1 MMKKFIY
8 LTAASLVIAASV
20 SSAGQAQTSVPTN
33 SDVAPNN
40 LPATPAPGG
49 NTGPNSVTPVTP
61 GSKTIPSSTMPATPS
76 DSTMPATPSNSAMP
90 GTTTPSAS
98 TMGTCGM
105 NISSTGMTSS
115 GTGMTSSG
123 TGMTS
128 SGGGTLSSGTGMNSS
143 GSRSETYKTST
154 DSSVIPLM
162 KLNTNPALSTTAS
175 STTTSTTSV
184 TDIAPHLLDA
194 SSDQVEYNNL
204 IGPAHYIKLAVGSSS
219 PLCYLSVAP
228 LQDVYAVDSIRVLD
242 QSGKGVPATVTKL
255 DNGSAKISFDQPIA
269 AGSNLVLALQGVEYS
284 STLTPTTVQYYVSG
298 GFANYSQ
305 EIPYGVAQI
314 QRFLR

>member
-1 MMKKFIY
+1 MKKFIS
-8 LTAASLVIAASV
+8 LTVASLVIAASLPSV
-20 SSAGQAQTSVPTN
+20 GQAQTSVPTN
-33 SDVAPNN
+33 PDVAPNN

-49 NTGPNSVTPVTP
+49 NTGPNSVTPTTP
-61 GSKTIPSSTMPATPS
+61 GTVP
-76 DSTMPATPSNSAMP
+76 DSTMPATPNSTMP
-90 GTTTPSAS
+90 ATTMPATTTPSAS
-98 TMGTCGM
+98 TTGTCGM

-115 GTGMTSSG
+115 GTGMSASG

-128 SGGGTLSSGTGMNSS
+128 SSPGTLSSGTATSS
-143 GSRSETYKTST
+143 SSDSSETYKTST

-162 KLNTNPALSTTAS
+162 KLNTNPALSTTTT
-175 STTTSTTSV
+175 STTTSTTSAA
-184 TDIAPHLLDA
+184 DIAPRLLDA
-194 SSDQVEYNNL
+194 SSDQIEYNNL
-204 IGPAHYIKLAVGSSS
+204 IGPAHYIKLAVGNSS

-255 DNGSAKISFDQPIA
+255 DNGSAKISFDQPVS

-284 STLTPTTVQYYVSG
+284 STLTPTTVQYYVTG
-298 GFANYSQ
+298 GFANYDQ
-305 EIPYGVAQI
+305 EIPYGVAQV